1 MKILSFS
8 GAPQFT
14 HSVLCMD
21 ALMSRM
27 QEHKSVKALH
37 HKLHLWERTWLYQT
51 SFLRNPAPTTL
62 VHPCTSTQ
70 TQQGL
75 AIHSF
80 FGYTICTPRDTL
92 YGVQPIN
99 LG

>member
-1 MKILSFS
+1 MKILSFP

-14 HSVLCMD
+14 H
-21 ALMSRM
+21 
-27 QEHKSVKALH
+27 SVKALH
-37 HKLHLWERTWLYQT
+37 HKLHLWERTWLYQKT
-51 SFLRNPAPTTL
+51 RE
-62 VHPCTSTQ
+62 
-70 TQQGL
+70 GL

-80 FGYTICTPRDTL
+80 FGYAICTPRDAL

>member
-1 MKILSFS
+1 MKILSS
-8 GAPQFT
+8 PGAPQFT

-37 HKLHLWERTWLYQT
+37 HKLHLWERTWLYQNV
-51 SFLRNPAPTTL
+51 FLAHPAPTTL
-62 VHPCTSTQ
+62 VHPCTSTRE
-70 TQQGL
+70 GL

-80 FGYTICTPRDTL
+80 FGYAIRTPRDAL

>member
-1 MKILSFS
+1 MKILSFP

-37 HKLHLWERTWLYQT
+37 HKLHLWERAWLYQKT
-51 SFLRNPAPTTL
+51 RE
-62 VHPCTSTQ
+62 
-70 TQQGL
+70 GL

-80 FGYTICTPRDTL
+80 FGYAICIPRDTL